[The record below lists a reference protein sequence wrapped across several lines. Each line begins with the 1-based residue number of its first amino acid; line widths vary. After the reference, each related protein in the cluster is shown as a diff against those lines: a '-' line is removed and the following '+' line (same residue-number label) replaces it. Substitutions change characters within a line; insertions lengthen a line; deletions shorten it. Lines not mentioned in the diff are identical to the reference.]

1 MDPFAPLP
9 HIDAAL
15 RDAIDR
21 APLPVNLREA
31 AAYAALGPGKR
42 LRPILAW
49 HVCEAF
55 GTPGEASVPAGIASE
70 FIHAF
75 SLVHDDLPALDNDD
89 LRRGRPTTHKQFGE
103 AMGILTGDLLLTL
116 AFDVITSQVSD
127 RATAGLLCAELAQGT
142 RDMISG
148 QVLDTLGGFDAASPP
163 SDRVRHVHTLKT
175 GALIRAACRM
185 GAILSGDPARATTI
199 TPYADS
205 IGLMFQIVDD
215 LIDVEQSAEHT
226 GKATGKD
233 AAAGKLTYPE
243 VFGIE
248 RSRQIAT
255 DLGKYAT
262 EHLQQVGTNTAPLI
276 QLAEIMAKRTK

>member
-15 RDAIDR
+15 REAIDR
-21 APLPVNLREA
+21 APLPANLREA

-49 HVCEAF
+49 HVCAAF
-55 GTPGEASVPAGIASE
+55 GTPGEASLPGGIAIE
-70 FIHAF
+70 LIHAF

-103 AMGILTGDLLLTL
+103 AMGILAGDLLLTL
-116 AFDVITSQVSD
+116 AFDVITSQVPD
-127 RATAGLLCAELAQGT
+127 RATAGLLCAELSQAT

-148 QVLDTLGGFDAASPP
+148 QVLDTLGGFDPDSP
-163 SDRVRHVHTLKT
+163 SFDRVRHVHAMKT

-185 GAILSGDPARATTI
+185 GAILSGDPARTTTI

-215 LIDVEQSAEHT
+215 LIDVEQSAAHT

-233 AAAGKLTYPE
+233 AAAGKLTYPA
-243 VFGIE
+243 VYGIE

-255 DLGKYAT
+255 DLGKYAV
-262 EHLQQVGTNTAPLI
+262 EWLQDIGPNTAPLA
-276 QLAEIMAKRTK
+276 QLANMMATRTK

>member
-9 HIDAAL
+9 QIDAAL
-15 RDAIDR
+15 REAIDR
-21 APLPVNLREA
+21 APLPANLSEA

-49 HVCEAF
+49 HVCTAF
-55 GTPGEASVPAGIASE
+55 GTAGEASLPGGIAIE

-103 AMGILTGDLLLTL
+103 AMGILAGDLLLTL
-116 AFDVITSQVSD
+116 AFDVVTSRVRD
-127 RATAGLLCAELAQGT
+127 RALAGLLCAELAQGT

-148 QVLDTLGGFDAASPP
+148 QVLDTLGGFDAGSQS
-163 SDRVRHVHTLKT
+163 SDRVRQVHTHKT
-175 GALIRAACRM
+175 GALIRAACRA
-185 GAILSGDPARATTI
+185 GAILSGDPTRASII

-215 LIDVEQSAEHT
+215 LIDVEQSAAHT

-243 VFGIE
+243 VFGITQ
-248 RSRQIAT
+248 SRAMVRELHQSAI
-255 DLGKYAT
+255 DSIRLLGAPA
-262 EHLQQVGTNTAPLI
+262 APLI
-276 QLAEIMAKRTK
+276 ALAEMMATRTK

>member
-15 RDAIDR
+15 REAIDR
-21 APLPVNLREA
+21 APLPANLREA

-49 HVCEAF
+49 HVCSAF
-55 GTPGEASVPAGIASE
+55 GTPGEASLPGGIAIE
-70 FIHAF
+70 LIHAF

-103 AMGILTGDLLLTL
+103 AMGILAGDLLLTL
-116 AFDVITSQVSD
+116 AFDVITSQVPD
-127 RATAGLLCAELAQGT
+127 RATAGLLCAELAQAT

-148 QVLDTLGGFDAASPP
+148 QVLDTLGGFDAGSPS
-163 SDRVRHVHTLKT
+163 SDRVRQVHTQKT
-175 GALIRAACRM
+175 GALIRGACRV
-185 GAILSGDPARATTI
+185 GAILSGEPARARII

-215 LIDVEQSAEHT
+215 LIDVEQSADHT

-243 VFGIE
+243 VFGIAQS
-248 RSRQIAT
+248 RSMV
-255 DLGKYAT
+255 T
-262 EHLQQVGTNTAPLI
+262 ELHQAAMTSLQPIGPSAAPLI
-276 QLAEIMAKRTK
+276 KLADMMATRTK

>member
-9 HIDAAL
+9 HINAAL
-15 RDAIDR
+15 KAAIDR
-21 APLPVNLREA
+21 APIPSNLREA

-42 LRPILAW
+42 LRPILCW

-55 GTPGEASVPAGIASE
+55 GTPGKTSLPAGLAIE
-70 FIHAF
+70 LIHAF

-103 AMGILTGDLLLTL
+103 AMGILTGDLFLTL

-127 RATAGLLCAELAQGT
+127 RATAGLLCAELAHAT

-148 QVLDTLGGFDAASPP
+148 QVLDTLGGFDAGSP
-163 SDRVRHVHTLKT
+163 STDRVKQVHSLKT
-175 GALIRAACRM
+175 AALIRAACRM
-185 GAILSGDPARATTI
+185 GAILSGDPARAATI
-199 TPYADS
+199 TPYAES

-215 LIDVEQSAEHT
+215 LIDVEQSAAHT

-233 AAAGKLTYPE
+233 AAAGKLTYPA
-243 VFGIE
+243 VHG
-248 RSRQIAT
+248 
-255 DLGKYAT
+255 
-262 EHLQQVGTNTAPLI
+262 
-276 QLAEIMAKRTK
+276 LAESRHMVKHLHTSAIDSLRPLGTHAALLIALADMMATRTK

>member
-1 MDPFAPLP
+1 MDLFAPLP
-9 HIDAAL
+9 RIDAAL
-15 RDAIDR
+15 KAAIER
-21 APLPVNLREA
+21 APLPANLRDA

-49 HVCEAF
+49 HVCAAF
-55 GTPGEASVPAGIASE
+55 DAPGEASLPGGIAIE
-70 FIHAF
+70 LIHAF

-103 AMGILTGDLLLTL
+103 AMGILAGDLLLTL
-116 AFDVITSQVSD
+116 GFDVVTSQVPD

-148 QVLDTLGGFDAASPP
+148 QVLDTLGGFDHASLAT
-163 SDRVRHVHTLKT
+163 DRVRQVHTFKT

-185 GAILSGDPARATTI
+185 GAIASGDPTRATTI
-199 TPYADS
+199 TPYAES

-215 LIDVEQSAEHT
+215 LIDVEQSAAHT

-233 AAAGKLTYPE
+233 MAAGKLTYPA
-243 VFGIE
+243 VFGLAQ
-248 RSRQIAT
+248 SRAMVSELRRT
-255 DLGKYAT
+255 AVESVRLLGAPA
-262 EHLQQVGTNTAPLI
+262 APLI
-276 QLAEIMAKRTK
+276 ALADMMATRTK

>member
-9 HIDAAL
+9 QIDAAL
-15 RDAIDR
+15 REAIEH
-21 APLPVNLREA
+21 APLPPNLRDA

-49 HVCEAF
+49 HVCAALDA
-55 GTPGEASVPAGIASE
+55 PGEASLPGGIAIE
-70 FIHAF
+70 LIHAF

-89 LRRGRPTTHKQFGE
+89 LRRGRLTTHKQFGE
-103 AMGILTGDLLLTL
+103 AMGILAGDLLLTL
-116 AFDVITSQVSD
+116 AFDVVTSQVRD
-127 RATAGLLCAELAQGT
+127 RAVAGLLCAELAQGT

-148 QVLDTLGGFDAASPP
+148 QVLDTLGGFDKASPS
-163 SDRVRHVHTLKT
+163 SDRVRHVHTQKT
-175 GALIRAACRM
+175 GALIRAACRV
-185 GAILSGDPARATTI
+185 GAILSGDPARSATI

-215 LIDVEQSAEHT
+215 LIDVEQSPDHT

-243 VFGIE
+243 VFGIAQ
-248 RSRQIAT
+248 SR
-255 DLGKYAT
+255 LMVT
-262 EHLQQVGTNTAPLI
+262 ELHQTAIDSLQAIGPSAAPLI
-276 QLAEIMAKRTK
+276 QLADMMATRTK